1 MDFSFG
7 MNGGP
12 STSLNMDHGN
22 PYGLVGLGGF
32 RAGMILLDSE
42 HVVLHL
48 RSSGP
53 RVSRPEMRK
62 WMVIFAKFAYVSS
75 PHPSRR

>member
-1 MDFSFG
+1 MDFNFG

-12 STSLNMDHGN
+12 GAPLNMGGGVDHGN
-22 PYGLVGLGGF
+22 RQGLVGLGGF
-32 RAGMILLDSE
+32 RAGMILLDSV

-53 RVSRPEMRK
+53 IVTKSEMRK
-62 WMVIFAKFAYVSS
+62 WMVIFVKFS
-75 PHPSRR
+75 